1 MNLKKLIIAITFTVM
16 IVAWISSSV
25 MTVIPDSS
33 ASKICYL
40 GYKAHCSFTPI
51 STLILVVAAI
61 ITSLIAKRL
70 LWG

>member
-1 MNLKKLIIAITFTVM
+1 MNLKKLIIAVIFTVM

-25 MTVIPDSS
+25 MTVIPDTS

-51 STLILVVAAI
+51 STLISVVAAI
-61 ITSLIAKRL
+61 ITFLIAKRL
-70 LWG
+70 VWS